1 MNEWALIAGLIL
13 LVVGF
18 GVLMLAP
25 NDMKHYG
32 IMLWVFS
39 VMLIH
44 ASGYANGG
52 ETGN

>member
-1 MNEWALIAGLIL
+1 MNGWALIAGLIL

-25 NDMKHYG
+25 NNMKHYG
-32 IMLWVFS
+32 IMLWAFA

-44 ASGYANGG
+44 ASGYAEPKKGG
-52 ETGN
+52 